1 MSTARRLLLWL
12 PMSTWLPL
20 VTAASP
26 VPDPEVGAIV
36 DQVARQF
43 AEANGRGFEGWEP
56 KLLKEAA
63 RNYHA
68 KITPM
73 AMPWPV
79 DQGTAETFVPP
90 EGVAPRVPNIAHWAW
105 RSGDADW
112 TMALSVVMARVVQRA
127 ETLYLHTGPLG
138 DGDWSYTSP
147 RTAAGAE
154 ALRCIRAAGATE
166 YAHDADPTPD
176 PSGRHPWAEVMH
188 HKPGHDFSKQTF
200 AHVSDVM
207 RLYTILKHGGIY
219 LDRDAQGRTRVI
231 QRRFN
236 VSVPRA
242 RVPEKHP
249 RFETVPRDDRSSKDQ
264 PKRVEN
270 GRDMRL

>member
-1 MSTARRLLLWL
+1 
-12 PMSTWLPL
+12 MSTWLPL

-90 EGVAPRVPNIAHWAW
+90 VPDEPPPIF
-105 RSGDADW
+105 G
-112 TMALSVVMARVVQRA
+112 T
-127 ETLYLHTGPLG
+127 YFG
-138 DGDWSYTSP
+138 DGDLGDPSFWPKSVIQAVFLPLREDVGADAASAARWPGYASVRGRLPVSYTHL
-147 RTAAGAE
+147 T
-154 ALRCIRAAGATE
+154 L
-166 YAHDADPTPD
+166 PTK
-176 PSGRHPWAEVMH
+176 A
-188 HKPGHDFSKQTF
+188 
-200 AHVSDVM
+200 
-207 RLYTILKHGGIY
+207 
-219 LDRDAQGRTRVI
+219 
-231 QRRFN
+231 
-236 VSVPRA
+236 
-242 RVPEKHP
+242 
-249 RFETVPRDDRSSKDQ
+249 
-264 PKRVEN
+264 
-270 GRDMRL
+270 

>member
-1 MSTARRLLLWL
+1 
-12 PMSTWLPL
+12 MSTWLPL
-20 VTAASP
+20 AAAASP

-154 ALRCIRAAGATE
+154 ALRCIRAAGARAAKE
-166 YAHDADPTPD
+166 SEIPSFKGSYLGRFPLVSADFWTSDHLLERPR
-176 PSGRHPWAEVMH
+176 SV
-188 HKPGHDFSKQTF
+188 DFFSE
-200 AHVSDVM
+200 
-207 RLYTILKHGGIY
+207 
-219 LDRDAQGRTRVI
+219 
-231 QRRFN
+231 
-236 VSVPRA
+236 RA
-242 RVPEKHP
+242 RAEHS
-249 RFETVPRDDRSSKDQ
+249 R
-264 PKRVEN
+264 
-270 GRDMRL
+270 